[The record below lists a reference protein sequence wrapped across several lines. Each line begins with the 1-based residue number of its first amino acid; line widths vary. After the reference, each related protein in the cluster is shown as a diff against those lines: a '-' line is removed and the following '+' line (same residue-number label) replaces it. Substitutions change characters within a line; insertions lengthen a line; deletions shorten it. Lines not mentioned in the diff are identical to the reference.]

1 MQSAALN
8 QNSVPGAFEYQ
19 LSSAEVMASS
29 SPLFVCLWIGMG
41 FIWDLAHVRSWQLK
55 QRTSCL
61 LRTPGIWCT
70 PRVFLES
77 IHAVTCLPSPPY
89 GGMAAPPS
97 SLPPIRDALG
107 TLMDS
112 SISQKYQTL
121 EAVGSGQ
128 KDSVDSGHSQRHLY
142 FSTNYLLWGFQGQ
155 HWHSCNQLWPAL
167 WVEED
172 QALMLNPI
180 WNKF

>member
-1 MQSAALN
+1 
-8 QNSVPGAFEYQ
+8 
-19 LSSAEVMASS
+19 MASS
-29 SPLFVCLWIGMG
+29 SPLFVCLWTGMD

-55 QRTSCL
+55 QRMSSL
-61 LRTPGIWCT
+61 LRTLGIWCM
-70 PRVFLES
+70 PCVFLES

-112 SISQKYQTL
+112 SISPKYQTL

-128 KDSVDSGHSQRHLY
+128 KDSADSG
-142 FSTNYLLWGFQGQ
+142 FSLWAPCFGFSLSAPSLFLNYLLWGFQGQ
-155 HWHSCNQLWPAL
+155 HWHRCVWPAL
-167 WVEED
+167 CVEED